1 MGHSAGILIG
11 SSRDH
16 PGVTTGYS
24 LGIHGIPFGPRANLT
39 LMENVSHIF
48 HEIVRLNILF
58 KLRREEYLTRFYSL
72 SIIDDKLIF

>member
-39 LMENVSHIF
+39 LMQIMLVLFIFDFPNYLESLALVSPVLEMVFLHICTPQD
-48 HEIVRLNILF
+48 V
-58 KLRREEYLTRFYSL
+58 
-72 SIIDDKLIF
+72 